1 MCPNLKSPQKHQ
13 FPQLQTR
20 LSFDQTLPQ
29 FITRWSLHQREG
41 EGTRT
46 GTLSLICV
54 NLSCCLDTL
63 AQDWTRYTTC
73 LTTRSCS
80 VQPNLPLLCHL
91 GRLHLDCP
99 STPSPLFFDQVYFNV
114 SMLYDIANTMLN
126 YWPNTPL
133 QRHRIILMED
143 VQFLYTISGS
153 RYGVT
158 SYDTTTNR
166 YLKIMYAPHCR
177 KSVPTVAV
185 CQVYLV
191 AVLYSVI

>member
-114 SMLYDIANTMLN
+114 SMLYDIANCMLN

-143 VQFLYTISGS
+143 VHNF
-153 RYGVT
+153 R
-158 SYDTTTNR
+158 
-166 YLKIMYAPHCR
+166 LKIWCYVILGWGGLSEPHWILPNGAFFRSFLSYKMTCR
-177 KSVPTVAV
+177 KFQSLENV
-185 CQVYLV
+185 
-191 AVLYSVI
+191 

>member
-91 GRLHLDCP
+91 GLLHLDCP

-114 SMLYDIANTMLN
+114 SMLYDIANCMLN
-126 YWPNTPL
+126 YWPNTPM

-143 VQFLYTISGS
+143 VHNFSLTIWHYIICILGIHSQMLQKMLWAS
-153 RYGVT
+153 PCP
-158 SYDTTTNR
+158 SWQWP
-166 YLKIMYAPHCR
+166 A
-177 KSVPTVAV
+177 A
-185 CQVYLV
+185 LV
-191 AVLYSVI
+191 DR

>member
-54 NLSCCLDTL
+54 DLSCCLDTL
-63 AQDWTRYTTC
+63 SQDWTRYTTC

-80 VQPNLPLLCHL
+80 VQPNLPLL

-114 SMLYDIANTMLN
+114 SMLYDIANCMLN

-133 QRHRIILMED
+133 QRHRIILIED
-143 VQFLYTISGS
+143 VHNFK
-153 RYGVT
+153 
-158 SYDTTTNR
+158 
-166 YLKIMYAPHCR
+166 LKIWHYVICILGMHSKV
-177 KSVPTVAV
+177 KSL
-185 CQVYLV
+185 LV
-191 AVLYSVI
+191 WSLQIVNLRIFFFGNRCGERCFWGG